1 MRQLKFITL
10 IACLSLFSLS
20 VRSQEAGN
28 SKDILLQNLIKS
40 GFENLNVTIEN
51 NDAYIFYEDRIYR
64 WENDGLNNIIE
75 ESAHLFNDSI
85 TVHIVPLMRGIPV
98 SIFSFKVIDYKN
110 SVMASSEQTEANYI
124 IHRSFDTDPIRK
136 LLKITKPESRSFHKV
151 DFIFLPGFKLQ
162 FGNFNNYVE
171 SQVHLATTIQSS
183 FWKGMLLSAQVIT
196 PFYSELQQVGER
208 SVRLGNV
215 SIEQLFRFPKNVFL
229 TLSTGFFDY
238 SNPITSTQVYQ
249 RYGFHSDLKKYFLDS
264 RIVIGGYAG
273 VTGMIRFSHG
283 IFDYWPLDK
292 VTGAVYGE
300 YYLTKYNLTTRIT
313 AGKYLYDDFAVRF
326 NLTRQFKEINIGVFA
341 IKSSMGTNGGF
352 NFSIPISSRK
362 HCYPSAVRASLAN
375 DLKYEFIYRTIHR
388 DADMYNT
395 NTDLSDK
402 VRNFN
407 YVPEPK

>member
-64 WENDGLNNIIE
+64 WENDGLNRIML
-75 ESAHLFNDSI
+75 ESARIFNDSI
-85 TVHIVPLMRGIPV
+85 SVHIVPLMRGIPV
-98 SIFSFKVIDYKN
+98 FIYSFKVVDYKHMQLPEYDQADLKN
-110 SVMASSEQTEANYI
+110 G
-124 IHRSFDTDPIRK
+124 IHKSFDTDPIRK
-136 LLKITKPESRSFHKV
+136 LLKNSKPESRSFHKV

-162 FGNFNNYVE
+162 FGNFDNYVE
-171 SQVHLATTIQSS
+171 SQIHLTTTVQSS
-183 FWKGMLLSAQVIT
+183 FWKGMLLYAQVVT

-208 SVRLGNV
+208 SVRMGNV
-215 SIEQLFRFPKNVFL
+215 GIDQLFRLQKNWFL
-229 TLSTGFFDY
+229 TLSTGIFDY
-238 SNPITSTQVYQ
+238 SNPITFSQVYQ

-264 RIVIGGYAG
+264 KMVVGGYAG
-273 VTGMIRFSHG
+273 LTGMIRINHG
-283 IFDYWPLDK
+283 IIDYWPMDK
-292 VTGAVYGE
+292 VTGAVYSE
-300 YYLTKYNLTTRIT
+300 YYVTKYNLTARIT
-313 AGKYLYDDFAVRF
+313 AGRYLFDDFAVRF
-326 NLTRQFKEINIGVFA
+326 NLTRQFKEINIGIYA
-341 IKSSMGTNGGF
+341 IKSSVGTNGGF

-362 HCYPSAVRASLAN
+362 HCKPSAVRASLAN

-388 DADMYNT
+388 DADIYDT

-402 VRNFN
+402 IRKLN
-407 YVPEPK
+407 YVP